1 MYVSR
6 VATTSVILLIMVYVV
21 MTEEIRIGW
30 FLGHL
35 DYRIE
40 GTESGPPNLQTSRN
54 RRAVPY
60 NYSKQIVTYGPIDV
74 NTGSFLL
81 EEKRPEIYNPD
92 IHDFDRSTGLESR
105 ATESASHDMFVST
118 ILVVMIVGISCVAVL
133 LACSLWHGGRSSEAD
148 KRLLC

>member
-1 MYVSR
+1 MGGFWVIWITGLKGPKFL
-6 VATTSVILLIMVYVV
+6 TT
-21 MTEEIRIGW
+21 
-30 FLGHL
+30 
-35 DYRIE
+35 
-40 GTESGPPNLQTSRN
+40 NLQTSRN